1 MSDRDVYTEV
11 SEFVEKGQ
19 QNDGDYM
26 FALGV
31 IESTLVRALTQL
43 PKKHRNEILDHLQD
57 IQKKFYTKLKKE
69 VA

>member
-11 SEFVEKGQ
+11 TEFVENGLK
-19 QNDGDYM
+19 NDGDYM

-31 IESTLVRALTQL
+31 IESTLVRALAQL
-43 PKKHRNEILDHLQD
+43 PKKQRNEILDHLQV
-57 IQKKFYTKLKKE
+57 IQKKFYTKLNKE